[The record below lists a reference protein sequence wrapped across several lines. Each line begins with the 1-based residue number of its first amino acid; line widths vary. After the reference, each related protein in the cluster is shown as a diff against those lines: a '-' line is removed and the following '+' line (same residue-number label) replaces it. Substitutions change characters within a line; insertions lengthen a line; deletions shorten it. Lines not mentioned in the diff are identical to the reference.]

1 MNGAVDKERSSADSA
16 RRCKYGVQV
25 RVASKEEEW
34 WMKSGT
40 IYIYI

>member
-1 MNGAVDKERSSADSA
+1 MNEAVDKERSSADSA